1 MNVIL
6 RDDDVNI
13 LVCTD
18 DPEWCAEQSYFDDD
32 RFLLNTD
39 VPNMRDSKSIYSA
52 FHNLY
57 SLKISTKY
65 GKKSINT
72 AKKWE
77 IRMIL
82 VLGLKP

>member
-1 MNVIL
+1 MLSKVSPNAAPNP
-6 RDDDVNI
+6 D
-13 LVCTD
+13 
-18 DPEWCAEQSYFDDD
+18 A
-32 RFLLNTD
+32 
-39 VPNMRDSKSIYSA
+39 PNMHGSKSICIA
-52 FHNLY
+52 FHNLF

-82 VLGLKP
+82 ILGLKP

>member
-1 MNVIL
+1 MNGGLKRNQQIL
-6 RDDDVNI
+6 SKVSQEKKFNFKFHPNAAPNPD
-13 LVCTD
+13 
-18 DPEWCAEQSYFDDD
+18 A
-32 RFLLNTD
+32 
-39 VPNMRDSKSIYSA
+39 PNMLSSSIYIA
-52 FHNLY
+52 FHNLF